1 MSRYEK
7 QIDSKKR
14 RARQVL
20 VIMLLLLPVVIL
32 ISLQLGYSDMHL
44 SDLIRI
50 FSGQGSQKER
60 LILFDFRLPRIVMAL
75 LIGAGFSVSGCILQ
89 GLTKNPLADPGII
102 GINAGGGLV
111 VVIFLVFV
119 GTLNFHSI
127 FVMPFF
133 SLMGAALSGALIY
146 QLSSHRFKG
155 LQSTSL
161 ILNGI
166 AIQAGLNAIMML
178 VILKMDKGQ
187 YDFLARW
194 QAGSIWNSNWQLVIA
209 LLPWIT
215 IGLAAALF
223 MAKSLDLLYL
233 GEEPSRALGLKTKQ
247 AKRQLLLVA
256 IAMSAASVSMSGSIG
271 FLGLMAPHIS
281 RKLVGIKH
289 KLLIPASAMVGGIM
303 MLAADVVARKIASPA
318 ELPTGIVVAA
328 IGAPYFLF
336 LLMTSGN
343 KNKY

>member
-1 MSRYEK
+1 MSIHDQHRDFK
-7 QIDSKKR
+7 RR
-14 RARQVL
+14 RARWVL
-20 VIMLLLLPVVIL
+20 ACMLVLLPIVIL
-32 ISLQLGYSDMHL
+32 ISLQLGYSDMNL
-44 SDLIRI
+44 TDLIRI
-50 FSGQGSQKER
+50 FSGGGTEKER
-60 LILFDFRLPRIVMAL
+60 LILLDFRLPRIVMAL

-133 SLMGAALSGALIY
+133 SLMGAALSGAVIY
-146 QLSSHRFKG
+146 SLSSHKFKG
-155 LQSTSL
+155 LQSTRL

-166 AIQAGLNAIMML
+166 AVQAGLNAIMML
-178 VILKMDKGQ
+178 IILKMDKGQ
-187 YDFLARW
+187 HDFLARW

-209 LLPWIT
+209 LLPWIV
-215 IGLAAALF
+215 IGLTTALF

-247 AKRQLLLVA
+247 AKRQLLFIA

-289 KLLIPASAMVGGIM
+289 KHLIPASAMVGGIM

-336 LLMTSGN
+336 LLMTTGKKHS
-343 KNKY
+343 